1 MTARST
7 HIQQE
12 TLKTRRLFRHPF
24 YEKLRQSTRLARLLL
39 VETLKRNPLELK
51 DTPNSTYKAFRIYV
65 FAWPDG
71 LDDICQQRNMTLDHP
86 SRSQVSSDT
95 REKRGGKKGNAETF
109 QSIAQFNKKFPRVA
123 RKKKK
128 NGKNFDKFLKQLRF
142 LEMYKHKCTVENKIS
157 IMESLQ
163 NCATPASQIFLQSA
177 NLYITSV

>member
-95 REKRGGKKGNAETF
+95 REKGGGGGKETQKPF
-109 QSIAQFNKKFPRVA
+109 KASRNLIKNFPVLFE
-123 RKKKK
+123 KKKK
-128 NGKNFDKFLKQLRF
+128 MGKILINF
-142 LEMYKHKCTVENKIS
+142 
-157 IMESLQ
+157 
-163 NCATPASQIFLQSA
+163 
-177 NLYITSV
+177 

>member
-1 MTARST
+1 MR
-7 HIQQE
+7 IQFKINSKSNLKPKVRETGGIVRNSYDSAIYTYRVE

-24 YEKLRQSTRLARLLL
+24 YEKQRQSTRLARLLL

-95 REKRGGKKGNAETF
+95 REKKGGKRRNAETF

-123 RKKKK
+123 RNK
-128 NGKNFDKFLKQLRF
+128 NGKNFNKFLKQSRF
-142 LEMYKHKCTVENKIS
+142 LEIYV
-157 IMESLQ
+157 
-163 NCATPASQIFLQSA
+163 
-177 NLYITSV
+177 